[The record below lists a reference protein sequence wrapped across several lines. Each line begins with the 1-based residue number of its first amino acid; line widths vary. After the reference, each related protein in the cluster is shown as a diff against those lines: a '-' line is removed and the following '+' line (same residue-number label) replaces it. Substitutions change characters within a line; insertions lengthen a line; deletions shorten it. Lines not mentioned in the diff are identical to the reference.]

1 MKWKN
6 LGILAVVFA
15 LLLAFV
21 YFYEIKGEKKREE
34 AEEKSKKLFQ
44 FEEKDIAQIDLK
56 NPEGLL
62 SVQRD
67 KDSWKMLKPVEA
79 KADKSTC
86 DSLAGDIVNAKV
98 DRTIDDPNINW
109 KNFGLDPAAT
119 QFMVKLNSGKTYE
132 LELGEKDFSSSS
144 VFARVPGQNKVLVLS
159 STLLQGDASKKTIEF
174 RDKTV
179 LEFQRDQLKALNVAH
194 RDKEFKFEKSGDDW
208 FIKKPFEGRGD
219 NSEINSIA
227 SDLELAKVED
237 FVNPPLEGLK
247 KYGLDKPQVRV
258 DIFLGDNKTRK
269 TLLIGDKIDSTY
281 YAKDDSRDVVFKLKE
296 DLFKKLDIDPQKV
309 RDKKLVRFDRS
320 NLSQIDIKLTDKI
333 FTFARGSDDKW
344 RLIKPEGYQEKN
356 LLDYKIF
363 WPIEDLEGKE
373 LLDNANLQDP
383 KFGFNSPSAQIIITD
398 KNKKSTEVILGKID
412 NDRVFGMVKGGTTVY
427 KIDKKILEG
436 LNFKV
441 DEIIE
446 KQEKPTK

>member
-6 LGILAVVFA
+6 LGVLAVVFA
-15 LLLAFV
+15 LLSAYV

-34 AEEKSKKLFQ
+34 AEEKAKKLFQ

-56 NPEGLL
+56 NPEGTL
-62 SVQRD
+62 SLQKD
-67 KDSWKMLKPVEA
+67 KDNWKMLKPVEA

-86 DSLAGDIVNAKV
+86 DSLAGDIINVKV
-98 DRTIDDPNINW
+98 DRTIEDPNTNW
-109 KNFGLDPAAT
+109 KNFGLEPAAIQLT
-119 QFMVKLNSGKTYE
+119 VKLNGGKTYE

-159 STLLQGDASKKTIEF
+159 STMLQGDASKKVIEF
-174 RDKTV
+174 RDKSL
-179 LEFQRDQLKALNVAH
+179 LEFQRDQLRTLNIAH
-194 RDKEFKFEKSGDDW
+194 KEKIFNFEKNGDDW

-219 NSEINSIA
+219 NSEINSIV
-227 SDLELAKVED
+227 SDLESAKVED
-237 FVNPPLEGLK
+237 FVNPPLEELK
-247 KYGLDKPQVRV
+247 KYGLDKPQVRI
-258 DIFLGDNKTRK
+258 DLFLGDNKTRK
-269 TLLIGDKIDSTY
+269 TLLIGDKIDKSY

-309 RDKKLVRFDRS
+309 RDKKLVRIDRS
-320 NLSQIDIKLTDKI
+320 NLNQIDIKLGDQFFS
-333 FTFARGSDDKW
+333 FTRGGDDKW
-344 RLIKPEGYQEKN
+344 KMIKPEGNQQKN

-373 LLDNANLQDP
+373 LLDNVNLKDA
-383 KFGFNSPSAQIIITD
+383 KFGFDSPSAQIVITD
-398 KNKKSTEVILGKID
+398 KNNKSTEVVLGKID
-412 NDRVFGMVKGGTTVY
+412 NDRVYGMVKGGTTVY

-446 KQEKPTK
+446 KQEKLTK

>member
-15 LLLAFV
+15 LLLTYV
-21 YFYEIKGEKKREE
+21 YFYEIKGDKKREE
-34 AEEKSKKLFQ
+34 AEENAKKLFP
-44 FEEKDIAQIDLK
+44 FEVKDIIQIDLK
-56 NPEGLL
+56 NPEGIL
-62 SVQRD
+62 SLQKD

-86 DSLAGDIVNAKV
+86 DSLAGDLVSVKV
-98 DRTIDDPNINW
+98 DRTIDEANINW
-109 KNFGLDPAAT
+109 KNFGLDPAAIRYT
-119 QFMVKLNSGKTYE
+119 VKVNGGKTHD

-144 VFARVPGQNKVLVLS
+144 IFARVPGQNKVLVLS
-159 STLLQGDASKKTIEF
+159 STSLQGDATKKTIEF
-174 RDKTV
+174 RDKSV
-179 LEFQRDQLKALNVAH
+179 LEFQRDQLKALRVAH
-194 RDKEFKFEKSGDDW
+194 KDKEFTFEKSGEDW

-219 NSEINSIA
+219 NGEINSIV

-237 FVNPPLEGLK
+237 FVNPPLDELK

-258 DIFLGDNKTRK
+258 DLFLGDNKIRK
-269 TLLIGDKIDSTY
+269 TLLIGDKIDSSY
-281 YAKDDSRDVVFKLKE
+281 FAKDDSRDVVFKLKE
-296 DLFKKLDIDPQKV
+296 DLFKKLDIEPQKV
-309 RDKKLVRFDRS
+309 RDKKLVRIDRS
-320 NLSQIDIKLTDKI
+320 NLNQIDVKLGDQFFS
-333 FTFARGSDDKW
+333 FTRGSDDKW
-344 RLIKPEGYQEKN
+344 KMIKPEGNQQKN

-373 LLDNANLQDP
+373 LLDNVNLKDA
-383 KFGFNSPSAQIIITD
+383 KFGFDSPSAQIVITD
-398 KNKKSTEVILGKID
+398 KNRNSTEVVLGKVD
-412 NDRVFGMVKGGTTVY
+412 DDRVYGMVKGGTTVY

-446 KQEKPTK
+446 KQEKLTK